1 LLPPRLPAA
10 GGGVSQVGYEGGEEV
25 SSVTVGLIGIVVL
38 VLIFLLGMPV
48 GFAMA
53 FVGMAGFC
61 FLASPEAGLSILA
74 RDFFSNFS
82 SYSLTVIPMFVLMG
96 SIAFASGMSRRL
108 YDAGYTVF
116 GQLRGGLAMA
126 TIAACA
132 GFAAMC
138 GSTNATA
145 AAMGRVSL
153 PEMKRY
159 HYDDSLATGC
169 VAAAGSLGI
178 LIPPSTIFII
188 YGVLT
193 EQSIGK
199 LFIAGVIPGAILAV
213 LFMAVVFFLCL
224 RNPALAPA
232 GASTSWRQKFSGL
245 IGILEMLALFAL
257 VIGGLFLGWFSP
269 TQAGAAGAF
278 GALVIGLARRQLN
291 WPGFLFAIKDAL
303 RITCMVMVIVTGAI
317 IFGHFIAIAKI
328 PLVLSEWVGGL
339 PLPPAVIMGLIVLLY
354 LAGGCFMDALALITL
369 TVPIIYPVILT
380 LGFDPIWFGV
390 IIVLVTEMG
399 VITPP
404 VGLNVYVIKGIAE
417 DVSLEKIF
425 RGIFPFLAA
434 LVVAVAL
441 LIAFPQ
447 IATFLPGFAR
457 Y

>member
-1 LLPPRLPAA
+1 
-10 GGGVSQVGYEGGEEV
+10 VSP
-25 SSVTVGLIGIVVL
+25 VTVGLIGIGVL
-38 VLIFLLGMPV
+38 VLTFLIGMPV

-61 FLASPEAGLSILA
+61 FLVTPDAGLSLLA
-74 RDFFSNFS
+74 RDFFSNLS
-82 SYSLTVIPMFVLMG
+82 AYSLTVIPMFIFMG
-96 SIAFASGMSRRL
+96 SIAYASGMSRRL
-108 YDAGYTVF
+108 YEAGYTVF

-145 AAMGRVSL
+145 AAMGRVAL

-159 HYDDSLATGC
+159 NYNDSLATGC

-188 YGVLT
+188 YGIMT

-199 LFIAGVIPGAILAV
+199 LFIAGVLPGILLAG
-213 LFMAVVFFLCL
+213 LFIAVVVILCK
-224 RNPALAPA
+224 RNPNLAPGGLPTTFKQKLA
-232 GASTSWRQKFSGL
+232 GLAGV
-245 IGILEMLALFAL
+245 IEMIVLFAL

-278 GALVIGLARRQLN
+278 GALIIGLTRRQLT
-291 WPGFLFAIKDAL
+291 WQGFLSAVKDTL
-303 RITCMVMVIVTGAI
+303 RITCMVMIIITGAI
-317 IFGHFIAIAKI
+317 IFGHFMAVAKL

-339 PLPPAVIMGLIVLLY
+339 PLPPMAIMGVIVLLY
-354 LAGGCFMDALALITL
+354 LVGGCFMDALALITL
-369 TVPIIYPVILT
+369 TVPIIYPVVLV

-404 VGLNVYVIKGIAE
+404 VGLNVYVIKGVAE
-417 DVSLEKIF
+417 DVPLETIF
-425 RGIFPFLAA
+425 KGVLPFLAA
-434 LVVAVAL
+434 LLVAVGIL
-441 LIAFPQ
+441 MAFPQ
-447 IATFLPGFAR
+447 IATFLPSFAR

>member
-1 LLPPRLPAA
+1 
-10 GGGVSQVGYEGGEEV
+10 VSPI
-25 SSVTVGLIGIVVL
+25 TIGLIGIVVL

-53 FVGMAGFC
+53 FVGLAGFC
-61 FLASPEAGLSILA
+61 YLVSPEAGLSILA
-74 RDFFSNFS
+74 RDVFSNFS

-108 YDAGYTVF
+108 YDAGYTLF

-159 HYDDSLATGC
+159 NYDDSLATGC

-188 YGVLT
+188 YGILT

-199 LFIAGVIPGAILAV
+199 LFIAGVIPGVILAV
-213 LFMAVVFFLCL
+213 LFMAVVSLLCL
-224 RNPALAPA
+224 RNPNLAPA
-232 GASTSWRQKFSGL
+232 GAPTSWREKLAGL
-245 IGILEMLALFAL
+245 TGILEMLILFGL

-269 TQAGAAGAF
+269 TQAGAAGAA
-278 GALVIGLARRQLN
+278 GALLIGLARRQLN
-291 WPGFLFAIKDAL
+291 WQGFLFAIKDAL

-317 IFGHFIAIAKI
+317 IFGHFIAVAKI

-339 PLPPAVIMGLIVLLY
+339 PLPPAAIMGVIVLMY

-369 TVPIIYPVILT
+369 TVPIIYPVILV

-390 IIVLVTEMG
+390 IIVLITEMG

-404 VGLNVYVIKGIAE
+404 VGVNVYVIKGIAE
-417 DVSLEKIF
+417 DVPLETIF

-434 LVVAVAL
+434 LIVAVAI

-447 IATFLPGFAR
+447 IATFLPSFTR